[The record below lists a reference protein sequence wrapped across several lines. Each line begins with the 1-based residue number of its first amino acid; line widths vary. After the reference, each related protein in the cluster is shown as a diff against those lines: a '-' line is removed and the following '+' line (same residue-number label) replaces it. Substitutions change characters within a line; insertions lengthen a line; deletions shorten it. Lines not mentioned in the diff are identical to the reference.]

1 VVRASNTHAAPTND
15 VQSPVPAAPQVNT
28 GRRRRPPPQQQQQQ
42 EEENEFLVALLSE
55 NEFLVALLSL
65 AVMLFD
71 RMIDAQDFTRATSGD
86 MVVLL
91 VTKLKEITE
100 SNKDT
105 TVECLSAVK
114 LSCQLIVSMVHLN
127 PSCIKV
133 FMEHNFKHVLTKA
146 LETLSDLDN
155 CLLFDADYHQVTK
168 TEKPLAS
175 LVKQA
180 QDLL

>member
-1 VVRASNTHAAPTND
+1 MFSLPPTND
-15 VQSPVPAAPQVNT
+15 VESPHPAAPQVNT
-28 GRRRRPPPQQQQQQ
+28 EQQQQQQQQ
-42 EEENEFLVALLSE
+42 EE

-65 AVMLFD
+65 AVVLCD

-86 MVVLL
+86 LVVLL
-91 VTKLKEITE
+91 VTKLKEIAE

-168 TEKPLAS
+168 AEKPLAS

-180 QDLL
+180 QDLLLCV